1 MRNLYIIGMMGA
13 GKTCIG
19 KIVAQKKKCR
29 FIDTDSFV
37 EKRAGMSVAEIFEA
51 DGEKGFRKRET
62 DALRVL
68 SKKRNCVISTG
79 GGIILKPEN
88 IELMRKSGT
97 VVWLKRDLNRVLQSR
112 RIRTRPLLAKDPT
125 VIFGLMEQRIPF
137 YKKAC
142 HFVVYN
148 DEDRMAAV
156 KEILR
161 IIS

>member
-1 MRNLYIIGMMGA
+1 MKNLYIVGMMGA

-19 KIVAQKKKCR
+19 RIAAKKKKCR
-29 FIDTDSFV
+29 FIDTDVFV
-37 EKRAGMSVAEIFEA
+37 ENRAGMSVAEIFEA
-51 DGEKGFRKRET
+51 EGEEGFRKRET
-62 DALRVL
+62 DALRFL
-68 SKKRNCVISTG
+68 AKKRNCIISTG
-79 GGIILKPEN
+79 GGIVMKDEN

-97 VVWLKRDLNRVLQSR
+97 VVWLKRDLHKVLESR

-125 VIFGLMEQRIPF
+125 VIFDLMKKREPR

-156 KEILR
+156 HEILR
-161 IIS
+161 IIG